1 MPFVERQTNLAL
13 NLAEADIEMNAR
25 SLAEAEY
32 LNYQNEHD
40 FVAVNVLTHV
50 SEVTIKEEEK
60 KSTIEKLKRKH
71 AAQDVKELFGSV
83 PNYKEKIEIIENTSE
98 EEVKNLE
105 ADGGALWDI
114 FRREDVPKLEK
125 YLLSHQKEFRHFFC
139 SPVSKENK

>member
-1 MPFVERQTNLAL
+1 M
-13 NLAEADIEMNAR
+13 
-25 SLAEAEY
+25 
-32 LNYQNEHD
+32 
-40 FVAVNVLTHV
+40 LTHV

-83 PNYKEKIEIIENTSE
+83 PNYKEKIEILENTNE

-125 YLLSHQKEFRHFFC
+125 YLLSHHKEFRHFFC
-139 SPVSKENK
+139 SPVSKVHFSFPKVSVILKICSESLLPACLSIRVLAVFFYLWYMFVHLLLL